1 MSEDKPKKTKID
13 LKARL
18 GKTTVSAG
26 SPGGDGAPAS
36 IRPGSIPPPP
46 VSIAPPSAITRGIAP
61 PPGIMPSIAP
71 APPPQPRVSA
81 PPPTAAQQT
90 IKVEV
95 GEEMQ
100 AERRKASGRA
110 ALVGV
115 IMAVIGGG
123 VGFVVGGTKATGD
136 AKKVAIQGAS
146 KLEKSVSEANT
157 RVEALRD
164 KLKEAQ
170 EQLGEQKFP
179 ADLVKELPN
188 LVVPFDAMALEGARV
203 GDLPARVQKMIFK
216 YLTDVETVNK
226 QKDRVRSA
234 LTANS
239 ERFTKYWATQKEPV
253 VSFSVALRKQGQKG
267 YVAEVVP
274 NSEPFAVGKEW
285 PNQYKVKATDKGKES
300 EVQASRLL
308 PDDASAATAKPA
320 PGAPP
325 GPTLVTLKQFD
336 SAVGSGTVVLP
347 VEPSTTARFSMDQV
361 VLGQVAGTLR
371 ELQKLLAGNQDDPSN
386 PSLGLL
392 EDGKAL
398 AEELKKV
405 AAAR

>member
-26 SPGGDGAPAS
+26 SPGGDAGPAS

-71 APPPQPRVSA
+71 APPPQPRPTA

-95 GEEMQ
+95 GEEMH
-100 AERRKASGRA
+100 AERRKASARA

-123 VGFVVGGTKATGD
+123 VGFFVGGTKATGD

-146 KLEKSVSEANT
+146 KLEKSVSEANA
-157 RVEALRD
+157 RAEALRD
-164 KLKEAQ
+164 KLKEGV
-170 EQLGEQKFP
+170 EQLQEQKFP
-179 ADLVKELPN
+179 TDLVKELPN
-188 LVVPFDAMALEGARV
+188 LIIPFDAMALEGARV

-216 YLTDVETVNK
+216 YLTDVETANK
-226 QKDRVRSA
+226 QKDRLRTTLSLADEPV
-234 LTANS
+234 
-239 ERFTKYWATQKEPV
+239 KKIWAAAKEPV
-253 VSFSVALRKQGQKG
+253 VNFSVVFRKQGQKG
-267 YVAEVVP
+267 YVAELVP
-274 NSEPFAVGKEW
+274 NSEPFPVGKDW
-285 PNQYKVKATDKGKES
+285 PNQYKVKATEKGKEA

-308 PDDASAATAKPA
+308 PDDAQTAAPKPA
-320 PGAPP
+320 AGAAA
-325 GPTLVTLKQFD
+325 PTLVTLKQLD
-336 SAVGSGTVVLP
+336 SALGNSTVVLP
-347 VEPSTTARFSMDQV
+347 VEPSSTARLSSDQV
-361 VLGQVAGTLR
+361 VFQVRSAFR
-371 ELQKLLAGNQDDPSN
+371 DLQRLLAGSQDDPSN
-386 PSLGLL
+386 PSLGLV

-398 AEELKKV
+398 AEELKKIS
-405 AAAR
+405 AAR